1 MTFGPLSFQADLN
14 TPTKNFSNTDAEYLV
29 APLWFRNISQ
39 ELLNITVSWE
49 IQEEGANDTDI
60 LEFAGRAVDDYSL
73 FEYGEDAEF
82 SPVWSMAVTWNVSL
96 FPPRD
101 VYETVCREYSK
112 CVCQEYDYRENYDDT
127 NSGYGNEDNTSC
139 PIDECYANNSWS
151 GHDTDYLSLLC
162 RTYYFYYQP
171 PVQITPAFS
180 LSFCYFPFHIP
191 LGPVSVDTCH

>member
-39 ELLNITVSWE
+39 ELLNVTVSWE
-49 IQEEGANDTDI
+49 IQEEGANETDI

-82 SPVWSMAVTWNVSL
+82 FPVWSMAVTWNVNL
-96 FPPRD
+96 FPPRHE
-101 VYETVCREYSK
+101 YEAVCRQYSK
-112 CVCQEYDYRENYDDT
+112 CICDEYYDDYYDYNGN
-127 NSGYGNEDNTSC
+127 NSDYGNEDNTSC
-139 PIDECYANNSWS
+139 RTEECFASNSWS
-151 GHDTDYLSLLC
+151 GHDTHYLSLLC
-162 RTYYFYYQP
+162 GTYDYYYHP

-180 LSFCYFPFHIP
+180 LGFLLPSLSYPFRSSF
-191 LGPVSVDTCH
+191 S